1 MESMLGDVEISLLAL
16 EDTIDARE
24 MQEKQLEQRFQ
35 LAMYQERRKAEFN
48 ELANR
53 LQNDFEKKK
62 RLQQNSSSSNA
73 LKKIGNYAEN
83 RLRERQENYQ
93 SSSASGTI
101 WTFLYAYI
109 CSMYYSLWD
118 SSEISLKHGPSF
130 KPSENGRW

>member
-1 MESMLGDVEISLLAL
+1 MFEVFHRLKKLSLVFILSGDMESMLGDVEISLLAL

-62 RLQQNSSSSNA
+62 RLQQNSSISNA
-73 LKKIGNYAEN
+73 LKKSGNYAEN
-83 RLRERQENYQ
+83 RLRERQENYP

-101 WTFLYAYI
+101 WSFFYAYLV
-109 CSMYYSLWD
+109 CT
-118 SSEISLKHGPSF
+118 
-130 KPSENGRW
+130 

>member
-1 MESMLGDVEISLLAL
+1 MLGDVEISLLAL

-62 RLQQNSSSSNA
+62 RLQQDSSNSNA
-73 LKKIGNYAEN
+73 LKKSGNYAEN
-83 RLRERQENYQ
+83 RLRERQENYP

-101 WTFLYAYI
+101 WTFLYAYLFSI
-109 CSMYYSLWD
+109 LE
-118 SSEISLKHGPSF
+118 EILV
-130 KPSENGRW
+130 

>member
-1 MESMLGDVEISLLAL
+1 MAPVKGQGINLLPILAGDMESMLGDVEISLLAL

-83 RLRERQENYQ
+83 RLRERQENYP
-93 SSSASGTI
+93 SSSLSGTI
-101 WTFLYAYI
+101 WTFFYAYV
-109 CSMYYSLWD
+109 
-118 SSEISLKHGPSF
+118 
-130 KPSENGRW
+130 

>member
-1 MESMLGDVEISLLAL
+1 MEPVKGQGINLLPILSGDMESMLGDVEISLLAL

-73 LKKIGNYAEN
+73 LKKI
-83 RLRERQENYQ
+83 
-93 SSSASGTI
+93 
-101 WTFLYAYI
+101 
-109 CSMYYSLWD
+109 
-118 SSEISLKHGPSF
+118 
-130 KPSENGRW
+130 

>member
-1 MESMLGDVEISLLAL
+1 MLGDVEISLLAL

-62 RLQQNSSSSNA
+62 RLQQNRSSSSNG
-73 LKKIGNYAEN
+73 LKKSGNYAEN
-83 RLRERQENYQ
+83 RLRERQENYP
-93 SSSASGTI
+93 SSSASGKI
-101 WTFLYAYI
+101 WTVLYA
-109 CSMYYSLWD
+109 
-118 SSEISLKHGPSF
+118 
-130 KPSENGRW
+130 

>member
-1 MESMLGDVEISLLAL
+1 MG
-16 EDTIDARE
+16 
-24 MQEKQLEQRFQ
+24 
-35 LAMYQERRKAEFN
+35 YQERRKAEFN

-93 SSSASGTI
+93 SSSASGRLQVPARHDPDASLESVDLGDTDEG
-101 WTFLYAYI
+101 TMQNLEAFLNEGINSNDALYDV
-109 CSMYYSLWD
+109 SPLPKD
-118 SSEISLKHGPSF
+118 ED
-130 KPSENGRW
+130 

>member
-1 MESMLGDVEISLLAL
+1 MEFFIGSKLNVLQILSGDMESMLGDVEISLLAL

-62 RLQQNSSSSNA
+62 RLQQNSGSSNA
-73 LKKIGNYAEN
+73 LKKSENYAEK
-83 RLRERQENYQ
+83 RLRERHENYP

-101 WTFLYAYI
+101 RTFLYAYVPRQF
-109 CSMYYSLWD
+109 L
-118 SSEISLKHGPSF
+118 E
-130 KPSENGRW
+130 ENFV